1 MVDYVSESL
10 LYIRYSFSLFHL
22 ELLILL
28 NQGMFLCSL
37 NIIDSIMSHFKNLP
51 HFLGTLALWNM
62 KKLIHVERW
71 SEDILCIAIILS
83 HVSFC
88 NFFNFFNFFLII
100 LSTPPFFLSPFSP
113 WLINLHIFNSMLRS
127 IWSIYDC
134 ISYPLIYWLN
144 KDFHPYFP
152 KLVINA
158 TKHRGSMKG

>member
-71 SEDILCIAIILS
+71 SEDILSIAIILS
-83 HVSFC
+83 S
-88 NFFNFFNFFLII
+88 
-100 LSTPPFFLSPFSP
+100 PPFFLSPLSP
-113 WLINLHIFNSMLRS
+113 RLINLYICNNMLRS

-134 ISYPLIYWLN
+134 IPYLLIYWLN
-144 KDFHPYFP
+144 KDFHPNFP

-158 TKHRGSMKG
+158 TKRRGSMN